1 VRVGTPPVRDLV
13 LLGGGHSH
21 IQVLKAFGMQPLPGL
36 RLTVVCREV
45 LTPYSG
51 MLPGHVAGCYD
62 WRETHIDLGR
72 LARFAQARLIEDE
85 VIGLDPANRSV
96 TLRDHPPLRYDLLS
110 INTGAVPEQPVPF
123 GVAVKPIGRFLPQW
137 RALRERVSP
146 GAVVGIVGGGAG
158 GVELALAMRAALAQ
172 AVTVRLFAEELLPG
186 SRGRLQSRVLHA
198 LRRSGV
204 DLLDGFRVADA
215 GPDGV
220 RSADGRISQVDQL
233 FWVTRVAAPA
243 WPREAGLATDERGFV
258 LVDRMLRTVSQPD
271 VFAAGDVA
279 ALQDQPRPKAGVFA
293 VREGPVL
300 AANLRR
306 AILGEPLR
314 PFRAQRRFLA
324 IIGTGDGRAIA
335 SRGAWTVEGAWVW
348 RWKDRIDR
356 RFMERFS
363 ELPLMTERASSGRA
377 KRPEPAIVPAVLAAE
392 LPDAERCGGCAAKI
406 AADPLRR
413 VLARLPDQSRPDV
426 SVGIGDDAAVVR
438 VRGGR
443 QLLTVD
449 GFRSLID
456 DPYRFGRIVAHHS
469 LNDIFAMGGRPAVAL
484 AMATVPLM
492 AEPMME
498 QELYWMLR
506 GAVEVLNAHG
516 AALVGGHSAEAAELS
531 LALSVTGHEPGR
543 LLGKGGLQP
552 GDRLVLNKP
561 LGTGVLLAADMRAAA
576 PADHVAAA
584 VRSMETSNAPAL
596 AVLERFG
603 VSALT
608 DVTGFGL
615 LGHLGE
621 MLRASGVGVRVDAAA
636 VPAQPGARELRA
648 QGIVSSIREANSR
661 VLGDFECA
669 PSVGAALRDLLVD
682 PQTSGGLLA
691 GIPGDQAEACVAA
704 LWAAGYPDARAIG
717 VVTTSGWI
725 VQ

>member
-36 RLTVVCREV
+36 RITVVCREV

-51 MLPGHVAGCYD
+51 MLPGHVAGFYD
-62 WRETHIDLGR
+62 WREAHIDLGR

-85 VIGLDPANRSV
+85 VIGLDPAGRTV

-137 RALRERVSP
+137 QALCDRVSP

-158 GVELALAMRAALAQ
+158 GVELSLAMRRALPQ
-172 AVTVRLFAEELLPG
+172 AVAVRLFAEELLPG
-186 SRGRLQSRVLHA
+186 SRVRLQARVLQA
-198 LRRSGV
+198 LQRSGV
-204 DLLDGFRVADA
+204 ELLDGFRVVDA

-220 RSADGRISQVDQL
+220 RSADGRTAHVDQL

-243 WPREAGLATDERGFV
+243 WPREAGLATDDRGFV
-258 LVDRMLRTVSQPD
+258 LVDRTLRSVSQPD

-279 ALQDQPRPKAGVFA
+279 ALHDQPRAKAGVFA

-300 AANLRR
+300 AANLRSVIVGSR
-306 AILGEPLR
+306 LR
-314 PFRAQRRFLA
+314 RFRAQRRFLA

-335 SRGAWTVEGAWVW
+335 SRGAWTAEGAWVW
-348 RWKDRIDR
+348 RWKDWIDR
-356 RFMERFS
+356 RFMQRFS
-363 ELPLMTERASSGRA
+363 DLPVMTGGAPSGRTT
-377 KRPEPAIVPAVLAAE
+377 RRTPALVPPALAHE
-392 LPDAERCGGCAAKI
+392 LPDTERCGGCAAKI

-413 VLARLPDQSRPDV
+413 VLARLPDQSRPEV
-426 SVGIGDDAAVVR
+426 PVGIGDDAAVVL
-438 VRGGR
+438 VPGGR

-492 AEPMME
+492 AEAMME
-498 QELYWMLR
+498 QELYWLLR

-531 LALSVTGHEPGR
+531 LALSIAGEEPGR
-543 LLGKGGLQP
+543 LLGKAGLRP

-561 LGTGVLLAADMRAAA
+561 LGTGVLLAADMRGVAAA
-576 PADHVAAA
+576 DQVAAA

-621 MLRASGVGVRVDAAA
+621 MLRASAVGAEVDAVA
-636 VPAQPGARELRA
+636 VPALPGARELLG
-648 QGIVSSIREANSR
+648 QGIASSIQAANAR
-661 VLGDFECA
+661 VLGDYDCA
-669 PSVGAALRDLLVD
+669 PSIPGALRDLLVD

-691 GIPGDQAEACVAA
+691 GIPGDQADACVAA
-704 LWAAGYPDARAIG
+704 LRAAGYPDACVIG
-717 VVTTSGWI
+717 TVTSSGW
-725 VQ
+725 VVR

>member
-1 VRVGTPPVRDLV
+1 MRVGTPPVRDLV

-36 RLTVVCREV
+36 RVTVVCREV

-51 MLPGHVAGCYD
+51 MLPGHVAGFYD

-85 VIGLDPANRSV
+85 VIGLDPASRTV

-137 RALRERVSP
+137 QALRERVRP

-158 GVELALAMRAALAQ
+158 GVELALAMRGALPPT
-172 AVTVRLFAEELLPG
+172 VTVRLFAEELLPG
-186 SRGRLQSRVLHA
+186 SRTRLQSRVLRA
-198 LRRSGV
+198 LQRSGV
-204 DLLDGFRVADA
+204 DLLEGFRVVEA
-215 GPDGV
+215 GPAGV
-220 RSADGRISQVDQL
+220 RSADGRDSQVDRL

-243 WPREAGLATDERGFV
+243 WPREAGLATDDRGFV
-258 LVDRMLRTVSQPD
+258 LVDRTLRSVAQPD

-279 ALQDQPRPKAGVFA
+279 ALLDQPRAKAGVFA

-300 AANLRR
+300 AANLRS
-306 AILGEPLR
+306 AIVGSRLR
-314 PFRAQRRFLA
+314 RFRAQRRFLA

-335 SRGAWTVEGAWVW
+335 SRGAWTAEGAWVW

-356 RFMERFS
+356 RFMQRFS
-363 ELPLMTERASSGRA
+363 ELPVMAEASPSGGTARRA
-377 KRPEPAIVPAVLAAE
+377 PAMVAPALAAE

-406 AADPLRR
+406 GADPLRR
-413 VLARLPDQSRPDV
+413 VLARLPDQSRPEV
-426 SVGIGDDAAVVR
+426 AVGIGDDAAVVL
-438 VRGGR
+438 VPGGR

-492 AEPMME
+492 AETMME

-531 LALSVTGHEPGR
+531 LALSITGHEPGR
-543 LLGKGGLQP
+543 LLGKGGLRP
-552 GDRLVLNKP
+552 GDRLVLNKA
-561 LGTGVLLAADMRAAA
+561 LGTGVVLAADMRGRAC
-576 PADHVAAA
+576 ADQVAAA

-621 MLRASGVGVRVDAAA
+621 MLRASAVGARIEASA
-636 VPAQPGARELRA
+636 VAELPGARDLLG
-648 QGIVSSIREANSR
+648 QGIASSIQVANAR
-661 VLGDFECA
+661 VLADYECA
-669 PSVGAALRDLLVD
+669 PSVARALLDLLVD

-691 GIPGDQAEACVAA
+691 GVPGDQAEACVAA
-704 LWAAGYPDARAIG
+704 LRAAGYPDARVIG
-717 VVTTSGWI
+717 EVTDSGWI
-725 VQ
+725 VR